1 MGGAKENLD
10 RIIGKVNE
18 NEKARAVF
26 VTNISGKD
34 VNWDMI
40 FQFNLE
46 NEDPFYLSIIDRK
59 GKLTDGTKSDAEI
72 IMTGDPEAIIRIS
85 NGKGDFTHAI
95 SREQIT
101 VVQGKVMDVVRLTRA
116 ITTAL
121 KGK

>member
-1 MGGAKENLD
+1 MGAAKENLK
-10 RIIGKVNE
+10 RIMEKVNK
-18 NEKARAVF
+18 NDKAQAVF

-34 VNWDMI
+34 VNWNMS
-40 FQFNLE
+40 FQFNFE

-59 GKLTDGTKSDAEI
+59 GILSNGTKQDAEI

-95 SREQIT
+95 SREQII

>member
-1 MGGAKENLD
+1 MRAAKENLT
-10 RIIGKVNE
+10 RIIEKVNQ
-18 NEKARAVF
+18 NEKAKAVF
-26 VTNISGKD
+26 ITNIAGKD
-34 VNWDMI
+34 VNWDMS
-40 FQFNLE
+40 FQFNLV
-46 NEDPFYLSIIDRK
+46 NEDPFYLSITNRI
-59 GKLTDGTKSDAEI
+59 GTISNGIKSDAEI
-72 IMTGDPEAIIRIS
+72 IMSGNPEAIVKIS

>member
-1 MGGAKENLD
+1 MGNAKENLAK
-10 RIIGKVNE
+10 IIKEVNQ
-18 NEKARAVF
+18 NEKAQAVF

-34 VNWDMI
+34 VNWNMT

-46 NEDPFYLSIIDRK
+46 NEAPFYLSIINQK
-59 GKLTDGTKSDAEI
+59 GNISDGTKSDAEI
-72 IMTGDPEAIIRIS
+72 IMKGDPEAIVRIS